1 VLTVS
6 VENLPSRRMRSE
18 CPRDNNP
25 PCVARALSIPET
37 TRGVPTT
44 TFSKNPVASCAV
56 EKTYI
61 VQLELTF
68 TAENPQEAAQGFF
81 DWLDSTMYR
90 TVTVTDESTGVTT
103 SHDI

>member
-1 VLTVS
+1 
-6 VENLPSRRMRSE
+6 M
-18 CPRDNNP
+18 
-25 PCVARALSIPET
+25 
-37 TRGVPTT
+37 
-44 TFSKNPVASCAV
+44 